1 MFAARLA
8 EDWWRTLTS
17 SLAVLCC
24 SSLRL
29 VLVITLEAITEL
41 CLNVVS
47 NVQCRVPSPRR
58 RVLLIK
64 CFITGA
70 TA

>member
-17 SLAVLCC
+17 SLADLCC
-24 SSLRL
+24 SNLRL
-29 VLVITLEAITEL
+29 VLVITLEAITVI

-47 NVQCRVPSPRR
+47 NV
-58 RVLLIK
+58 
-64 CFITGA
+64 
-70 TA
+70 

>member
-1 MFAARLA
+1 MDSRSPRYFLFAARLA

-29 VLVITLEAITEL
+29 VLVITLEAITVISVSML
-41 CLNVVS
+41 CQMFSVE
-47 NVQCRVPSPRR
+47 CRAP
-58 RVLLIK
+58 
-64 CFITGA
+64 A
-70 TA
+70 